1 VKSPQDYRSPLRG
14 GSRTGSVDLRDW
26 PAYRAG
32 VAIPDLP
39 APPRDARLLPAV
51 EKGAFLD
58 MWGPL
63 PDLARL
69 LVPVGLRS
77 QGSPEKATEAQ
88 VFDHIDTRG
97 SIYQDGQR
105 RLRIGTAVTDAR
117 LVKPDVVLAALP
129 TDVALRRYFHAE
141 QLEGLAWNPCDA
153 YSAFRTTGH
162 VLYRFGLP
170 RLIGFVGSPDRLA
183 RTSGHADLAR
193 GLLRADRVCA
203 AHYHAVAARESG
215 APLEEHYFT
224 ELDTLRRLGLWEA
237 FQSYH
242 GWYGKHGG
250 RRLKVLNL
258 YSGAALIMAG
268 QPDYALGASEAFLQ
282 DPDLAGRAWLERGR
296 ALIALKRAQEAVTAF
311 DRALALEPDECETL
325 LGKGIAL
332 RTLHWEPA
340 NREGLLQAAACF
352 RRVREVGDESVPEAT
367 HHLATIHLALGDW
380 VQVEAL
386 SREAQRLRKSPVSR
400 RNLCLAL
407 HAQGRE
413 GEAYLEYEF
422 LREHAPQEAAPL
434 HKYFEGKMY
443 LIERP
448 SPPKAN

>member
-1 VKSPQDYRSPLRG
+1 MPQPDPPPP
-14 GSRTGSVDLRDW
+14 
-26 PAYRAG
+26 PA
-32 VAIPDLP
+32 
-39 APPRDARLLPAV
+39 DARLLPAV

-63 PDLARL
+63 PDLPHL

-77 QGSPEKATEAQ
+77 QGYPEAPSESR

-97 SIYQDGQR
+97 STYEEGER
-105 RLRIGTAVTDAR
+105 SWRIGTVVTDAR
-117 LVKPDVVLAALP
+117 LMKADVVLAPLP
-129 TDVALRRYFHAE
+129 TGVALRRYFYAG
-141 QLEGLAWNPCDA
+141 QLDGVAWNPYDS

-162 VLYRFGLP
+162 VLLRVGLP
-170 RLIGFVGSPDRLA
+170 RLAGFLASPDRLA
-183 RTSGHADLAR
+183 QGSGHLELA
-193 GLLRADRVCA
+193 GGQLRTDRVHA

-215 APLEEHYFT
+215 APLEEFYFT

-237 FQSYH
+237 FQSFH
-242 GWYGKHGG
+242 GWYGKQGG
-250 RRLKVLNL
+250 RRLKRLNL
-258 YSGAALIMAG
+258 YSGEALVKAG
-268 QPDYALGASEAFLQ
+268 EPDHALGASEGFLQ
-282 DPDLAGRAWLERGR
+282 DPDLAARAWLERGR
-296 ALIALKRAQEAVTAF
+296 ALHALGRAAEAVEAF
-311 DRALALEPDECETL
+311 DRSLALEPDACETL

-332 RTLHWEPA
+332 RALHWKPS
-340 NREGLLQAAACF
+340 NREGLLQAGACF
-352 RRVREVGDESVPEAT
+352 RRVRELGDESVPEAT

-422 LREHAPQEAAPL
+422 LREHAPEEAAPL
-434 HKYFEGKMY
+434 HKYFEGKAY
-443 LIERP
+443 LIQRG
-448 SPPKAN
+448 SPPKTG